1 MFSTV
6 YPRLRGE
13 RLCLFWSPPTSTGLS
28 PASRGTLLKANEAAG
43 ISRFI
48 PGFAGNAHVLLQC
61 GLYTPVYPRLRGER
75 VVGFLNRNASGG
87 LSPASRGTRHWK
99 VIPLIRFRF
108 IPGFAGNAKDILIA
122 GDEES
127 VYPRLRGERFAHG
140 NDHRVDFGLSP
151 ASRGTP
157 VITNA
162 SVTGQRFIPGFAGN
176 AYTCVVV
183 IPTMAV
189 YPRLRGERYARA
201 SARVFVVGLS
211 PASRGTR

>member
-1 MFSTV
+1 MLS
-6 YPRLRGE
+6 YHRLY
-13 RLCLFWSPPTSTGLS
+13 
-28 PASRGTLLKANEAAG
+28 
-43 ISRFI
+43 RFI
-48 PGFAGNAHVLLQC
+48 PGFAGNATIVRHSWSHRS
-61 GLYTPVYPRLRGER
+61 VYPRLRGER
-75 VVGFLNRNASGG
+75 SDTARAYIASNG
-87 LSPASRGTRHWK
+87 LSPASRGTPCRCC
-99 VIPLIRFRF
+99 LDRCLARF
-108 IPGFAGNAKDILIA
+108 IPGFAGNASAYSGHHQPLP
-122 GDEES
+122 